1 MNNKHLACL
10 VVGFLIIAMMQWT
23 NVSHQKLKS
32 AQDSEVMSRSAFDS
46 AVIARVAE
54 QRKMVILKNKTESK
68 RNYLNEWSPYINQI
82 KNAQVGEALINMKI
96 KEAKIITL
104 SQVFDS
110 FDREDGSAIQSRLN
124 AQLVLED
131 DYVKV
136 FNWLAKF
143 SLARSIKS
151 SLGLFCI
158 VSIKRFVSAI
168 APGAHFSTCDLI
180 LFSCSSNSEILVTR
194 KSANPIS

>member
-32 AQDSEVMSRSAFDS
+32 AQDLEVMSRSAFDS
-46 AVIARVAE
+46 AVITRVAE

-104 SQVFDS
+104 SQVFSTSCITCVVIKTVLSVPND
-110 FDREDGSAIQSRLN
+110 FINSR
-124 AQLVLED
+124 
-131 DYVKV
+131 
-136 FNWLAKF
+136 
-143 SLARSIKS
+143 
-151 SLGLFCI
+151 I
-158 VSIKRFVSAI
+158 VSLWLGSNPSV
-168 APGAHFSTCDLI
+168 G
-180 LFSCSSNSEILVTR
+180 SS
-194 KSANPIS
+194 KISIEG

>member
-32 AQDSEVMSRSAFDS
+32 AQDSEIMSRSAFDS
-46 AVIARVAE
+46 AVISRVAE
-54 QRKMVILKNKTESK
+54 QRKMVILKNKSESK

-143 SLARSIKS
+143 EASVPAARVSSCKLSKGQSGNDLRMDLSL
-151 SLGLFCI
+151 
-158 VSIKRFVSAI
+158 
-168 APGAHFSTCDLI
+168 DL
-180 LFSCSSNSEILVTR
+180 
-194 KSANPIS
+194 PITNDVKAKNTKA

>member
-143 SLARSIKS
+143 
-151 SLGLFCI
+151 F
-158 VSIKRFVSAI
+158 FWW
-168 APGAHFSTCDLI
+168 
-180 LFSCSSNSEILVTR
+180 
-194 KSANPIS
+194 

>member
-32 AQDSEVMSRSAFDS
+32 AQDLEVMSRSAFDS
-46 AVIARVAE
+46 AVITRVAE

-143 SLARSIKS
+143 EGSVPAARVSSCKLSKGQSGNDLRMDLSL
-151 SLGLFCI
+151 
-158 VSIKRFVSAI
+158 
-168 APGAHFSTCDLI
+168 DL
-180 LFSCSSNSEILVTR
+180 
-194 KSANPIS
+194 PITNDGKAKNTKA

>member
-32 AQDSEVMSRSAFDS
+32 AQDLEVMSRSAFDS
-46 AVIARVAE
+46 AVITRVAE

-104 SQVFDS
+104 SQV
-110 FDREDGSAIQSRLN
+110 
-124 AQLVLED
+124 
-131 DYVKV
+131 
-136 FNWLAKF
+136 
-143 SLARSIKS
+143 
-151 SLGLFCI
+151 
-158 VSIKRFVSAI
+158 
-168 APGAHFSTCDLI
+168 
-180 LFSCSSNSEILVTR
+180 
-194 KSANPIS
+194 

>member
-1 MNNKHLACL
+1 M
-10 VVGFLIIAMMQWT
+10 
-23 NVSHQKLKS
+23 
-32 AQDSEVMSRSAFDS
+32 
-46 AVIARVAE
+46 
-54 QRKMVILKNKTESK
+54 
-68 RNYLNEWSPYINQI
+68 
-82 KNAQVGEALINMKI
+82 GEALINMKI

-143 SLARSIKS
+143 EGSVPAARVSSCKLSKGQSGNDLRMDLSL
-151 SLGLFCI
+151 
-158 VSIKRFVSAI
+158 
-168 APGAHFSTCDLI
+168 DL
-180 LFSCSSNSEILVTR
+180 
-194 KSANPIS
+194 PITNDGKAKNTKA